1 MPVYGNARR
10 RHVGLGSLIDRAGAS
25 DASNGASR
33 TSRIVSTQGVPRQVP
48 FLHKP
53 VAGSNRG
60 HATTYVERGSDRS
73 RDADHPA
80 GATDLPTRRATPA

>member
-10 RHVGLGSLIDRAGAS
+10 RHVGLGSLIDRAVAS

-53 VAGSNRG
+53 VAGSNQG
-60 HATTYVERGSDRS
+60 HATD
-73 RDADHPA
+73 DPII
-80 GATDLPTRRATPA
+80 RRCRFDQLCRL

>member
-10 RHVGLGSLIDRAGAS
+10 RHVGLGSLIDRAVAS

-48 FLHKP
+48 FLP
-53 VAGSNRG
+53 NLSQV
-60 HATTYVERGSDRS
+60 
-73 RDADHPA
+73 
-80 GATDLPTRRATPA
+80 